1 MYHRRRAGA
10 AAIAIA
16 LALAGPA
23 GPVLA
28 APPSNDDI
36 GSPMVAT
43 QVPYT
48 NEQSTVEA
56 TTGAT
61 DVNCFDDVHTVWY
74 QLTASE
80 TVRLE
85 ANTFGSDFD
94 TTLAVGTPDG
104 SGGIDLIACDDDT
117 QDLQSRVRWD
127 AVADTT
133 YLFQVGSCCGSD
145 GGNLV
150 FNIDVAPPFVPV
162 EFTLTLNNR
171 GSVDQGV
178 ATISGTYSCEGATEV
193 VVEVF
198 ARQRVGRFFV
208 TSDAFGVFECT
219 SSSTWELQ
227 LFPNGGTFA
236 GGKLQVSL
244 FAGACNDET
253 CEFVEIQ
260 RTIGLRR

>member
-1 MYHRRRAGA
+1 MYHRRRARA
-10 AAIAIA
+10 AAIA
-16 LALAGPA
+16 LALALVGPA

-28 APPSNDDI
+28 APPGNDDI
-36 GSPMVAT
+36 GSPIVAPG
-43 QVPYT
+43 VPYS

-56 TTGAT
+56 TTGPT
-61 DVNCFDDVHTVWY
+61 DVNCFEDVHTVWY

-94 TTLAVGTPDG
+94 TTLAVGTLDG
-104 SGGIDLIACDDDT
+104 AGGINVIACDDDT
-117 QDLQSRVRWD
+117 QSLQSRVRWD
-127 AVADTT
+127 AVEGTT
-133 YLFQVGSCCGSD
+133 YLFQIGSCCGTD
-145 GGNLV
+145 GGDLV

-162 EFTLTLNNR
+162 EFTLALNNR
-171 GSVDQGV
+171 GSVDQGT

-193 VVEVF
+193 AVEVF

-208 TSDAFGVFECT
+208 TSDAFGFFECT
-219 SSSTWELQ
+219 SSSTWELE

-253 CEFVEIQ
+253 CEFVDIA
-260 RTIGLRR
+260 RTISLRR